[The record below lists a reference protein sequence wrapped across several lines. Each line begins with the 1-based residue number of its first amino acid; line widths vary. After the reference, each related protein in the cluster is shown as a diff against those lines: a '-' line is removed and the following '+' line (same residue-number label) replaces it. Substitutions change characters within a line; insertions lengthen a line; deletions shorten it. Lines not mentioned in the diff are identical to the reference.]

1 MPKKSIEQLLQD
13 LEYLSQN
20 DIDNPKWTLDS
31 LTNLHESL
39 SDDNFM
45 SYIVYLSLRND
56 LSDEDKD
63 TIEKIIK
70 VKRALEDREIK
81 KRFSKLEDVSSKA

>member
-1 MPKKSIEQLLQD
+1 MPKKTIEQLLQD
-13 LEYLSQN
+13 LEYLSEAEVN
-20 DIDNPKWTLDS
+20 DPKWTLDS
-31 LTNLHESL
+31 LTNLHDSL
-39 SDDNFM
+39 NDNNFM

-81 KRFSKLEDVSSKA
+81 KRYSHFALAQY